1 MSWNNSF
8 CTKELAGGFFVE
20 DVGVVHLGFDARQKG
35 NCSFPVLKT
44 AATASE
50 VGNLKSDGMGVKARV
65 LESAVYHTSVAM
77 QKVAAS

>member
-1 MSWNNSF
+1 MLWNNSF
-8 CTKELAGGFFVE
+8 RTKGLAGGIFVE

-35 NCSFPVLKT
+35 NCSFPELKT

-50 VGNLKSDGMGVKARV
+50 VGNLKSDGMDVKTRV